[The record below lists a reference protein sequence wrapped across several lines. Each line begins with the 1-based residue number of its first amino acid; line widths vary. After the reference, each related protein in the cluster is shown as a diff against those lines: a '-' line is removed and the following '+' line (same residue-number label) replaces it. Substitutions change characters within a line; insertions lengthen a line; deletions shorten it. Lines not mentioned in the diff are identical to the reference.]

1 MIVVD
6 SAAVVDVLTGAP
18 SIDALA
24 ARLAAEDLAAPNLLD
39 VEVVS
44 ALRGLVLGGHLSP
57 TRAEDALADF
67 EELTIERWPTSD
79 GMRRRA
85 LQLRHNVSAY
95 DATYV
100 CLAEALAC
108 PLLTRDRR
116 LQAAVG
122 DQLDVVVL

>member
-6 SAAVVDVLTGAP
+6 SSAVVDVLTAAP
-18 SIDALA
+18 GTEALA
-24 ARLAAEDLAAPNLLD
+24 ARLAAEDLAAPHLLD
-39 VEVVS
+39 VEVVL
-44 ALRGLVLGGHLSP
+44 ALRGLVLGGHVSA
-57 TRAEDALADF
+57 TRAEDALTDF
-67 EELTIERWPTSD
+67 EDLTIERWPTSD

-85 LQLRHNVSAY
+85 FQLRHNVSAY

-100 CLAEALAC
+100 SLVEALAC

-122 DQLDVVVL
+122 DHLDVEVL